1 MTDPKPDDLRTDGL
15 PESDAPGPGG
25 SDSVM
30 AIHREVMDVMNDPVV
45 LSADGT
51 AATTPGDDDD
61 TTAGGRDTVQA
72 MHDVFMRE
80 HAEPHDGFE
89 PVPFWVAVVCGGLL
103 MWGGFYLGT
112 NNADFRRDVFDT
124 AEFRFAPLQL
134 PPRDAAPDPDPKT
147 VAELMKIGEARYR
160 SVCAACHKPD
170 GNGDP
175 SQQYPPLNG
184 SEWVAGKEA
193 SAARLSRVVLYGL
206 HQPITVKDRTFNGQ
220 MPAQGGA
227 MKDYEIAAALT
238 YVRNSWAN
246 KGDPDDANPGVPTT
260 AVKAAREKAG
270 KREPMTAAELLR
282 LAPEYS
288 DLPPPPA
295 KK

>member
-1 MTDPKPDDLRTDGL
+1 MTDEFPRTDGV

-30 AIHREVMDVMNDPVV
+30 GLHGAVMDVMNDPVV

-51 AATTPGDDDD
+51 AATTPGDDDPD
-61 TTAGGRDTVQA
+61 TTAGGQDTVQA

-89 PVPFWVAVVCGGLL
+89 PVPFWVAVVYGGIL
-103 MWGGFYLGT
+103 MWGGFYAGSY
-112 NNADFRRDVFDT
+112 NADFRRDVQDGT
-124 AEFRFAPLQL
+124 ERRFAALQL
-134 PPRDAAPDPDPKT
+134 PTGQVAPDPDPKT
-147 VAELMKIGEARYR
+147 VADLMKIGEARYR
-160 SVCAACHKPD
+160 SICVACHKPD

-175 SQQYPPLNG
+175 TQQYPPLNG

-193 SAARLSRVVLYGL
+193 SAARLARVVLYGL
-206 HQPITVKDRTFNGQ
+206 HQPITVKDRTYNGQ
-220 MPAQGGA
+220 MPAQGGV
-227 MKDYEIAAALT
+227 MKDYEVAAVVT

-246 KGDPDDANPGVPTT
+246 KGDPDDAKPVVSTA
-260 AVKAAREKAG
+260 AVKAAREKVG
-270 KREPMTAAELLR
+270 KREPMTAADLQKIAVEY
-282 LAPEYS
+282 ADVVPE
-288 DLPPPPA
+288 P